1 MKNVTKV
8 ESKQKKKANIKK
20 KNKYDKEWKFR
31 KNTKPQQHIYLNL
44 KKF

>member
-20 KNKYDKEWKFR
+20 NKYDKE
-31 KNTKPQQHIYLNL
+31 
-44 KKF
+44 